1 MLKIMFTYNMLP
13 LKLGFTSL
21 FKLSR
26 IGFINLFSEISQ
38 GGKGFLN
45 TCMKNVM
52 EEIDDVL

>member
-1 MLKIMFTYNMLP
+1 MLP
-13 LKLGFTSL
+13 LKLGLTSL